1 MTPVQ
6 MPYKYAVEML
16 CDFIGAGKA
25 YYGEEFT
32 YNKEY
37 DWWKNKRNVV
47 VMHPQTK
54 CFIENMLVDLMVRGE
69 KALNKTN
76 LKKKY
81 HGSKK

>member
-1 MTPVQ
+1 
-6 MPYKYAVEML
+6 
-16 CDFIGAGKA
+16 
-25 YYGEEFT
+25 
-32 YNKEY
+32 
-37 DWWKNKRNVV
+37 
-47 VMHPQTK
+47 MHPQTK